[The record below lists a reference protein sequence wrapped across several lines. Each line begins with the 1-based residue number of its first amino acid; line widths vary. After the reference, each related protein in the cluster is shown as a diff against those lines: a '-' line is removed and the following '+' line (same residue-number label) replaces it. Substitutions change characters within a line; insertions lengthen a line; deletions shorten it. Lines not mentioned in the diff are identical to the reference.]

1 VIFGKQVE
9 VSIDFRVKVS
19 IEIAG
24 LKNGANPGKHPVN

>member
-19 IEIAG
+19 FEIAR
-24 LKNGANPGKHPVN
+24 LKNGANTGKYPVN